1 MQPDA
6 LEFWIDFNLPP
17 KMAVWLTADF
27 NVLAKSFRDL
37 NFDNS
42 PDIEVYKIA
51 ASKPNTIIITTK
63 DVDFIDYQNKV
74 GAPPKILFLNVGNI
88 SNDHLK
94 ALIQNK
100 FAEVLQIFLTT
111 NQSYIEISTL

>member
-6 LEFWIDFNLPP
+6 LEFWIDYNLPP
-17 KMAVWLTADF
+17 KMAIWLTADF
-27 NVLAKSFRDL
+27 NVAAKSFMEL
-37 NFDNS
+37 NFDNT
-42 PDIEVYKIA
+42 PDFEVYKIA
-51 ASKPNTIIITTK
+51 ATKLNTIIITTK

-94 ALIQNK
+94 TLIQNN
-100 FAEVLQIFLTT
+100 FAEVLQIFLRTD
-111 NQSYIEISTL
+111 QSYIEISTL